1 MEMTH
6 ESRGNHTDTQSNRD
20 TGGGA
25 KAQSIVAVFALST
38 FELLLIL
45 PSGKA
50 GKFYQTFAVFYEEKL
65 RSRWQANVI
74 VSKQGKRSR
83 RTVYVSKSF

>member
-1 MEMTH
+1 MRTLMEMTH

-25 KAQSIVAVFALST
+25 KAQSIVAVFAFST

-50 GKFYQTFAVFYEEKL
+50 GNSTKHLQYFMKRNCARVGRQPSLFQSRENAVAELYMC
-65 RSRWQANVI
+65 
-74 VSKQGKRSR
+74 
-83 RTVYVSKSF
+83 